1 MKLEKI
7 TDKIVY
13 NESTISK
20 RMLFNTGKVL
30 NFMLNLKPGQGVP
43 PHNHENSDMIIYVVS
58 GDEAEVVTDGNTTMV
73 TQGDVFHC
81 EGKEMFS
88 MTNTGKENLSCFVVL
103 TPNPSQ
109 IYSKE
114 F

>member
-7 TDKIVY
+7 LDKIVY
-13 NESTISK
+13 NENTISK

-43 PHNHENSDMIIYVVS
+43 SHNHENSDMIIHVVS
-58 GDEAEVVTDGNTTMV
+58 GDEGEVVTDGNKTIV

-81 EGKEMFS
+81 DGIEMFS
-88 MTNTGKENLSCFVVL
+88 LTNTGKENMSCFVVL